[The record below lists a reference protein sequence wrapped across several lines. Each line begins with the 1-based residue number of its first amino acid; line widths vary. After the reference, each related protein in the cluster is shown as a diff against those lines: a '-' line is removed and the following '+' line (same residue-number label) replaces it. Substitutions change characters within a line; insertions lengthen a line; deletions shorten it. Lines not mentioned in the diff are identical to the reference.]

1 MDKNSLINIY
11 YEEYSFPSVDK
22 LYRILKSEEP
32 DAKIT
37 RQDIENYVSSQK
49 EGQTQKVKKQNRKL
63 KGHVTA
69 LDENE
74 LWLMDIFD
82 LHTYSRYNSGYKYI
96 FAVMDVFTRKAYVIK
111 MKTKTIDDTSKALEE
126 IISKSKVKPSAILS
140 DNDSSFLGGKFQKL
154 LDKHNIFHM
163 TNTVEDHK
171 ALGIIDNFAK
181 RIKTTLGKYFAR
193 YDTANWIDYLDKIV
207 KQYNNTPHSALYEL
221 SPNQVTQTQENKELI
236 QDLNFEKMHDSG
248 KVTKQTEFKPGD
260 KVRVSVK
267 TKFTKSN
274 QAQFSNDTYT
284 IESVK
289 GNNILLDN
297 GKTYKPYSLIKSKG
311 TETLSPKISVVQ
323 KAEQEQRQERKVK
336 QEGIQINQE
345 PRQMITRSQA
355 KKLSNNK
362 V

>member
-1 MDKNSLINIY
+1 MDKNSLIKIY

-22 LYRILKSEEP
+22 LFKILKTDEP

-37 RQDIENYVSSQK
+37 KQDIENYISSQK

-111 MKTKTIDDTSKALEE
+111 MKTKSIDDTTKALED
-126 IISKSKVKPSAILS
+126 IMGKFTLQPSAILS

-163 TNTVEDHK
+163 TNTVADHR

-181 RIKTTLGKYFAR
+181 RIKSTLGKYFAR

-207 KQYNNTPHSALYEL
+207 STYNKTPNGAIYDL
-221 SPNQVTQTQENKELI
+221 SPDQVTQTQENTELI
-236 QDLNFEKMHDSG
+236 QDLNLEKMKESQ
-248 KVTKQTEFKPGD
+248 KVTKQISEFKPGD

-274 QAQFSNDTYT
+274 QAQFSNDTYK
-284 IESVK
+284 VDAVR
-289 GNNILLDN
+289 GNNVLLEN
-297 GKTYKPYSLIKSKG
+297 GKIYKGYSLVKSKG
-311 TETLSPKISVVQ
+311 TESISPKLSVVQ
-323 KAEQEQRQERKVK
+323 KAEQEEKQERKVRK
-336 QEGIQINQE
+336 EGVDINHE
-345 PRQMITRSQA
+345 PKQMITRA
-355 KKLSNNK
+355 KAKNT
-362 V
+362 